1 MLFTC
6 MLHKRMWMQVNI
18 KGSLSIYQVKN
29 QKVRNSGCFFVFV
42 YLAFYEGKKNMYM
55 PLSQIFQLCC
65 NGLLFFWWKK
75 PEYMDKTIDLLQV
88 TVRQHIVVV
97 EILQSLPHDL
107 HKITNSN
114 EVHKRSIPA
123 CFYLAW

>member
-1 MLFTC
+1 M
-6 MLHKRMWMQVNI
+6 K
-18 KGSLSIYQVKN
+18 
-29 QKVRNSGCFFVFV
+29 
-42 YLAFYEGKKNMYM
+42 EKNMYM

-65 NGLLFFWWKK
+65 NGHFFWWKK
-75 PEYMDKTIDLLQV
+75 PEYMDKTIDLPQV

-97 EILQSLPHDL
+97 EILQSLPHDQ

-114 EVHKRSIPA
+114 EVHQRSIPA

>member
-1 MLFTC
+1 MLFTY
-6 MLHKRMWMQVNI
+6 MLHKRMWTQVNI

-29 QKVRNSGCFFVFV
+29 QKVRNSGCFFFNFF
-42 YLAFYEGKKNMYM
+42 LSCILWRKKTCICHFHKYFSYVVMV
-55 PLSQIFQLCC
+55 I
-65 NGLLFFWWKK
+65 FFWWKK
-75 PEYMDKTIDLLQV
+75 PEYMDKTIDLPQV

-97 EILQSLPHDL
+97 EILQSLPHDQ

-114 EVHKRSIPA
+114 EVHQRSIPA